1 MWLFVGFVLVSW
13 AGVYILD
20 KQHVQ
25 QKELGRFRDSTRS
38 ESLSAKKRL
47 DRWFEMLGRRF
58 GVAVDYR
65 SKASKGDDDMAA
77 KLRAAGLET
86 ISDRGKYAAIRLV
99 SYGSWP
105 VISLYGWMTFRPYYA
120 TVTMLFSF
128 AFVVIMPHLWLS
140 RRTIHRLEEIQREL
154 PLVIDLTNLATSAGW
169 DLSAALE
176 KVVDSLAPEFPNH
189 PLIKELKKARIL
201 VESGYTWGE
210 ALARVSR
217 KLSDDTVTRVTH
229 ALVQAMEQ
237 GGDRSAQL
245 GGIAADAQRT
255 YYAALDKRLAS
266 IPVKALLVT
275 VALFLTYFAILLA
288 PALVGVTG
296 GMETL

>member
-1 MWLFVGFVLVSW
+1 MWFFVGFVLISW
-13 AGVYILD
+13 AGLYVFD
-20 KQHVQ
+20 KQHVHQ
-25 QKELGRFRDSTRS
+25 RELGRFRDTTQT
-38 ESLSAKKRL
+38 EALTAKKRL

-58 GVAVDYR
+58 GVSVDYR
-65 SKASKGDDDMAA
+65 SKVSKGDDEMAA

-86 ISDRGKYAAIRLV
+86 ISDRGKFAAVRLI

-105 VISLYGWMTFRPYYA
+105 VFTLYGWMNFRPYYA
-120 TVTMLFSF
+120 TVTMLFTF
-128 AFVVIMPHLWLS
+128 AFVVIIPHLWLS
-140 RRTIHRLEEIQREL
+140 RKTIHRLEEIQREL

-169 DLSAALE
+169 DLSSALE
-176 KVVDSLAPEFPNH
+176 RVIDSLAPEFPAH

-201 VESGYTWGE
+201 VDSGYTWSE

-217 KLSDDTVTRVTH
+217 KLGDDTVTRVTH

-275 VALFLTYFAILLA
+275 IALFLTYFAVLLA

-296 GMETL
+296 GVESL